1 MIETADQG
9 HRIPGLGDNGR
20 TLIMDQFMAMLREY
34 HEHRTAIMTALV
46 RREILQSLDH
56 DTEGN
61 R

>member
-1 MIETADQG
+1 MIETADRG
-9 HRIPGLGDNGR
+9 RPILIPGPGDHGR

-46 RREILQSLDH
+46 RREILH
-56 DTEGN
+56 GTEVN